1 MVARTR
7 KPDESR
13 SAGPIRP
20 DRGIDLARSIKDAS
34 VANERLLAATARG
47 LIRTISDPESPTI
60 IKVQLVYATLCVLSF
75 SICSMFFCVNAI
87 GSACCSLPF
96 EVDHYLIF
104 VAVLLVIFLVPMLL
118 VTMRAAPITD
128 TYGQISNLS
137 AVTRARQFH
146 KPAPQP

>member
-1 MVARTR
+1 GVALCVDILGRTWSSRSNEWRPVETETSPTLRGSRDAVDMVARTR

-75 SICSMFFCVNAI
+75 SICSMFF
-87 GSACCSLPF
+87 
-96 EVDHYLIF
+96 
-104 VAVLLVIFLVPMLL
+104 
-118 VTMRAAPITD
+118 
-128 TYGQISNLS
+128 
-137 AVTRARQFH
+137 
-146 KPAPQP
+146 